1 MFSRINK
8 ISKRSIVSHD
18 YHDCS
23 GVPDNDEAIA
33 RALELNFNGSSTTS
47 TSAFSGS
54 STGGIP
60 LAVNCAKPRTP
71 SAVSISTAST
81 VSQSSSES
89 TACSS
94 AGISLMDSSWA
105 QSAFPEKL
113 HHMLMLNKDPDII
126 SFARHGRCFILHRPK
141 VFASEVMPNYFKHT
155 KLTSFQ
161 RQLNLYGFKRI
172 TYGPDSGAYY
182 HELFLRGRPRLCAW
196 MKRQKNKGLGHK
208 PLPDPENEPDF
219 YAMDDIDNLRSR
231 KTEEKKSAKK
241 KPKMKRIN
249 MYNPFLRKDS
259 PKKTKSDG
267 NVPCDGSFSFS
278 FSSQFQAHF
287 KPATYPINQ
296 PQQAQTFFSGVG
308 VRIPYAP
315 QMPPQHVYDLP
326 PQQRMSF
333 PVPNQKLPP
342 PSVPDQIYVGPT
354 AMPLAHLHHHHQ
366 QQLHQYR
373 APQHISQNFFPQ
385 CAHHYGSPQPQ
396 QHQTNVP
403 YNIEMC
409 GVPNLHNTASQVCP
423 QCKSGQLPTS
433 SNLPMPAN
441 LPTPANL
448 SIHANLSTLTK
459 MCNNQQPNST
469 GPSHN
474 FNCVPQVPATNKN
487 ISPALVTHA
496 VPEIQRSSPEYV
508 KDHANENRL
517 PENPSDLSFLPNSNE
532 REIEFVNS
540 QLDSVESA
548 VESAVESSFLTCE
561 VLGDEEIV
569 CRLGQGI
576 KNSSVV
582 PESVCPG
589 EKSNISMS
597 YAKSATESL
606 DDDSTNGCVEDDSKI
621 DDLSIGMRSVS
632 LASTVSLYSEG
643 DEQKNKLTGSW
654 RAMLSRLG
662 NKSSDRNL
670 SDRSVHSSESIT
682 SHWLWDP
689 TGHVASGVE
698 DDIYFD
704 QMFDE

>member
-1 MFSRINK
+1 MFRSK
-8 ISKRSIVSHD
+8 SKRSIVSHD
-18 YHDCS
+18 YHDYS

-33 RALELNFNGSSTTS
+33 RALGLTFNGSSTTS
-47 TSAFSGS
+47 TRALSGS
-54 STGGIP
+54 SLGGIP

-71 SAVSISTAST
+71 SAVSISTGST

-89 TACSS
+89 TVCSS
-94 AGISLMDSSWA
+94 AGVSLSDSSWV

-126 SFARHGRCFILHRPK
+126 SFARHGRCFILHQPK
-141 VFASEVMPNYFKHT
+141 VFGSEVMPRYFKHT

-182 HELFLRGRPRLCAW
+182 HELFLRGRPRLGAW

-249 MYNPFLRKDS
+249 MYNPFLKKDS
-259 PKKTKSDG
+259 LKKTNSDG
-267 NVPCDGSFSFS
+267 SVHCDGSFN
-278 FSSQFQAHF
+278 FSSQFRARF
-287 KPATYPINQ
+287 KPATYPLNQ
-296 PQQAQTFFSGVG
+296 PQQAQTFFSGMA

-326 PQQRMSF
+326 PQQIMSF
-333 PVPNQKLPP
+333 PVSSQKLPP
-342 PSVPDQIYVGPT
+342 PAVPDQIYVGPN
-354 AMPLAHLHHHHQ
+354 AMPLAHLHPHHQ

-373 APQHISQNFFPQ
+373 APQHVSQNFFPQ
-385 CAHHYGSPQPQ
+385 CAHLYGGPQPQ
-396 QHQTNVP
+396 HHQTNSP

-409 GVPNLHNTASQVCP
+409 GVPNFHNAVSQVCP
-423 QCKSGQLPTS
+423 QCKSCQLPTS
-433 SNLPMPAN
+433 SNIPMSANLPMPAN
-441 LPTPANL
+441 LPAPANL
-448 SIHANLSTLTK
+448 SAPANLPTPIN
-459 MCNNQQPNST
+459 MCNNQQSNST

-474 FNCVPQVPATNKN
+474 FNFVPQVPATDKN
-487 ISPALVTHA
+487 ISPTLVTYT
-496 VPEIQRSSPEYV
+496 VPEIQRVSPESV

-517 PENPSDLSFLPNSNE
+517 SENPSDLSFLPDSKKSE
-532 REIEFVNS
+532 TEVEHS
-540 QLDSVESA
+540 QLESVESSA
-548 VESAVESSFLTCE
+548 ESNFLTSE
-561 VLGDEEIV
+561 VLGDEETM
-569 CRLGQGI
+569 CRPGQRI

-582 PESVCPG
+582 PGSVCPR
-589 EKSNISMS
+589 EKSDMSMS
-597 YAKSATESL
+597 NARLETENS
-606 DDDSTNGCVEDDSKI
+606 DDDSTNECVEDDSKTDEI
-621 DDLSIGMRSVS
+621 SIGMRSVS
-632 LASTVSLYSEG
+632 LASTVSLNSEG
-643 DEQKNKLTGSW
+643 DERKNKQRRSW
-654 RAMLSRLG
+654 LAMCPRLG
-662 NKSSDRNL
+662 NKSSDQNF
-670 SDRSVHSSESIT
+670 SDRSVSSSESIT

-704 QMFDE
+704 